1 MSFSRVIAAT
11 ACSSNS
17 VSRRSRSRSERS
29 SSSSCFSSCPKSTR
43 EASWNESDAAVRT
56 RLVEQAWAEQGRYLD
71 PLLDLTGHEAL
82 ATLAPVLEQH
92 YPGHRIGRTGDVDQH
107 HNVFRF
113 TWELTGPDGAV
124 VIAGVDVGVLADDG
138 RISAI
143 AGFFDQ

>member
-1 MSFSRVIAAT
+1 MTNDTVT
-11 ACSSNS
+11 ANPAEA
-17 VSRRSRSRSERS
+17 RSEV
-29 SSSSCFSSCPKSTR
+29 TDVTDLVDAYV
-43 EASWNESDAAVRT
+43 ASWNESDAAVRT

>member
-1 MSFSRVIAAT
+1 MTNDTVT
-11 ACSSNS
+11 ANPAED
-17 VSRRSRSRSERS
+17 RSEV
-29 SSSSCFSSCPKSTR
+29 TDVTDLVDAYV
-43 EASWNESDAAVRT
+43 ASWNESDAAVRT

>member
-1 MSFSRVIAAT
+1 MTNDTVT
-11 ACSSNS
+11 ANPAEA
-17 VSRRSRSRSERS
+17 RSEV
-29 SSSSCFSSCPKSTR
+29 TDVTDLVDAYV
-43 EASWNESDAAVRT
+43 ASWNESDAAVRT

-138 RISAI
+138 RMSAI

>member
-1 MSFSRVIAAT
+1 MTNDTVT
-11 ACSSNS
+11 ANPAEA
-17 VSRRSRSRSERS
+17 RSEV
-29 SSSSCFSSCPKSTR
+29 TDVTDLVDAYV
-43 EASWNESDAAVRT
+43 ASWNESDAAVRT

-124 VIAGVDVGVLADDG
+124 VIAGLDVGVLADDG

>member
-1 MSFSRVIAAT
+1 MTNDTVT
-11 ACSSNS
+11 ANPAEA
-17 VSRRSRSRSERS
+17 RSEV
-29 SSSSCFSSCPKSTR
+29 TDVTDLVDAYV
-43 EASWNESDAAVRT
+43 ASWNESDAAVRT

-92 YPGHRIGRTGDVDQH
+92 YPGHRIGRTGDIDQH

-124 VIAGVDVGVLADDG
+124 VIAGLDVGVLADDG